1 MILGTIGLEG
11 ILKLADGKDRKC
23 YFEDAIAYLDG
34 KLDEPVTFVRKVHG
48 ILSEKICDVRNNYK
62 WSELHRVFI
71 PNGFSMTLS
80 EMNEQQYGQF
90 RDSLEKPSHYEKIVI
105 WLKENR

>member
-1 MILGTIGLEG
+1 
-11 ILKLADGKDRKC
+11 
-23 YFEDAIAYLDG
+23 
-34 KLDEPVTFVRKVHG
+34 
-48 ILSEKICDVRNNYK
+48 VRNNYK

-90 RDSLEKPSHYEKIVI
+90 RDSLEKPSHYEKIVL